1 MKKEIFY
8 TITRIDS
15 IYNLT
20 LEQVIEILKEKK
32 EEFENRCTAADFKV
46 ASVSFSLN
54 GDTNSYGDSF
64 YIEMQ
69 LNRYETN
76 EEEYNRKNKIK
87 LTAKKEVDR
96 KERKRLIE
104 EIKLEREKILM
115 KDSDYVFYKKLEAK
129 LKSEGKL

>member
-1 MKKEIFY
+1 
-8 TITRIDS
+8 
-15 IYNLT
+15 
-20 LEQVIEILKEKK
+20 
-32 EEFENRCTAADFKV
+32 
-46 ASVSFSLN
+46 
-54 GDTNSYGDSF
+54 
-64 YIEMQ
+64 MQ